1 MKQKTVAFCTLGCKV
16 NQYETNAMMQ
26 NFVESGYEIV
36 DFEGKADIYIINT
49 CTVTNMAD
57 KKSRQMLRRVK
68 EINPDS
74 ILAVTGCYAQVAK
87 EKLEEIPEIDLILGV
102 NEKNQIVEYVEE
114 LLIQRAKPNMS
125 EEELK
130 RAEGYE
136 ELIGI
141 ELNKTN
147 GDSLMQ
153 VSDVSNQQEF
163 VEFGTVTYTE
173 KTRAVIK
180 VQDGCNQFCSYCI
193 IPYARGRIRSRRPE
207 MVVYEIM
214 QIAKKGIKEVV
225 LTGIHLASY
234 GKDFKEDI
242 LPDIS
247 KDFEYETNKKEFYLI
262 DLLEEIQKI
271 DGIERIRLG
280 SLEPTL
286 ITEDFVTRL
295 SKLSKICDQFHLSL
309 QSGCN
314 ETLKRMNRKYT
325 TEEFEKGV
333 ELLRKAYPE
342 VHLTTDVIVG
352 FPGETK
358 EEFNTT
364 YEFLKDIRFYKM
376 HIFKYSQ
383 RSGTV
388 AAKMPNQI
396 DGNIKE
402 ERSNKLIELSDKNE
416 EKYNKQYVGKQV
428 EVLLEDR
435 EGEYIKGHTKNYMV
449 VKVKTE
455 QELENTI
462 QKVFVTS
469 IDNLELVGNI
479 EQ

>member
-1 MKQKTVAFCTLGCKV
+1 MEQRTVAFCTLGCKV

-26 NFVESGYEIV
+26 SFIETGYGIVE
-36 DFEGKADIYIINT
+36 FEEKADIYVVNT

-68 EINPDS
+68 EINPNS
-74 ILAVTGCYAQVAK
+74 ILVAVGCYVQVAK

-102 NEKNQIVEYVEE
+102 NEKSEIVEYVEE
-114 LLIQRAKPNMS
+114 LIRTKN
-125 EEELK
+125 
-130 RAEGYE
+130 
-136 ELIGI
+136 
-141 ELNKTN
+141 TTV
-147 GDSLMQ
+147 MQ
-153 VSDVSNQQEF
+153 VSDVAKQEEF
-163 VEFGTVTYTE
+163 VEFGPVTYTE

-207 MVVYEIM
+207 WVMAEITR
-214 QIAKKGIKEVV
+214 IAEKGIKEVV

-234 GKDFKEDI
+234 GRDFAKNI
-242 LPDIS
+242 VADIS
-247 KDFEYETNKKEFYLI
+247 NDFEYEIDKKEFLLI

-271 DGIERIRLG
+271 EGIERIRLG

-286 ITEDFVTRL
+286 ITEEFVARL

-309 QSGCN
+309 QSGCD

-333 ELLRKAYPE
+333 ELLRKAYPK

-352 FPGETK
+352 FPGETE
-358 EEFNTT
+358 EEFQKT
-364 YEFLKDIRFYKM
+364 YVFLEKIKFYKM
-376 HIFKYSQ
+376 HVFKYSP

-396 DGNIKE
+396 DGNVKE
-402 ERSNKLIELSDKNE
+402 ERSNLLMELSDKNE
-416 EKYNKQYVGKQV
+416 TEYQKRYIGKQV

-435 EGEYIKGHTKNYMV
+435 EGEYIKGHTTNYMV
-449 VKVKTE
+449 VKVRTTE
-455 QELENTI
+455 ELENII
-462 QKVFVTS
+462 QEVMITGVQ
-469 IDNLELVGNI
+469 NLETIGEIGINP
-479 EQ
+479 